1 VRDSPFYKQAELMLR
16 AMPAVA
22 AETRFAL
29 KGGTAINLFV
39 RDMPRLSVDI
49 DLTYLPLEPRQ
60 ESLQHLGEAL
70 EHIGSTIEETVRP
83 CQAHRARDGAGNI
96 SKLIVRTA
104 DAQVVVE
111 PNTVL
116 RGTIFPCEERE
127 LVRSAQDLF
136 ALSVTVNTL
145 SLPDLYGGK
154 LVAAL
159 DRQHPR
165 DLFDV
170 KLLVENEGITDDI
183 RRAFVVYL
191 ASHDRPMNELIDP
204 VRKDFRQ
211 VFETQFAG
219 LTAAPVTYEELAE
232 ARESMI
238 HQLCESLTLAERQFL
253 VSIKEG
259 KPRWELLGLEGIER
273 LPGIQWKLQNIAKMS
288 PKKHAAA
295 LEMLKARLG
304 L

>member
-1 VRDSPFYKQAELMLR
+1 VKDSPFYKQAELMLR

-22 AETRFAL
+22 AETCFAL

-49 DLTYLPLEPRQ
+49 DLTYLPLEPRH
-60 ESLQHLGEAL
+60 ESLRHLGEAL
-70 EHIGSTIEETVRP
+70 ERIGSTIEKTVRS
-83 CQAHRARDGAGNI
+83 CQAHKARDAAGNI

-116 RGTIFPCEERE
+116 RGTVLPCEERE
-127 LVRSAQDLF
+127 LVRSAQELF

-170 KLLVENEGITDDI
+170 KLLMENEGITDDI

-191 ASHDRPMNELIDP
+191 ASHDRPINELIDP

-219 LTAAPVTYEELAE
+219 LTAAPVTYEELVE
-232 ARESMI
+232 TRESMI

-259 KPRWELLGLEGIER
+259 RPRWELLGLDGIER
-273 LPGIQWKLQNIAKMS
+273 LPGIQWKLQNIARMS

-295 LEMLKARLG
+295 LETLKAKLG